1 MGPISHPRLQDGA
14 AAAAAAAT
22 TKGASV
28 RGAAKKLVLFVI
40 WSVGGAAGLGSR
52 HSGSSLPPSHPFG
65 RDDIGNGQKEGEGRG
80 TAEGEKTEGSRGS
93 RGGERTR
100 EGRPFSYRRPFL
112 CRAGAG
118 GRAVVAPSAP
128 LVTLLFSRVE
138 TSAPRHRVRLWSTAA
153 VANGRFSSRSVRVI
167 ESWRRSGDEKARRA
181 AGTFRIFGQ
190 EMAKSRGSRS
200 VAHPSFV
207 PPS

>member
-1 MGPISHPRLQDGA
+1 MGPISHPRLQDGTA
-14 AAAAAAAT
+14 AA

-40 WSVGGAAGLGSR
+40 WSAGGDARPASAVGILV
-52 HSGSSLPPSHPFG
+52 PPSHPFG

-112 CRAGAG
+112 CRSGAG
-118 GRAVVAPSAP
+118 GRSLRLP
-128 LVTLLFSRVE
+128 LRSLHCFSPE
-138 TSAPRHRVRLWSTAA
+138 
-153 VANGRFSSRSVRVI
+153 
-167 ESWRRSGDEKARRA
+167 
-181 AGTFRIFGQ
+181 
-190 EMAKSRGSRS
+190 
-200 VAHPSFV
+200 
-207 PPS
+207 

>member
-14 AAAAAAAT
+14 EAAAATT

-40 WSVGGAAGLGSR
+40 WSVGGAADLGSR

-93 RGGERTR
+93 RGGE
-100 EGRPFSYRRPFL
+100 EGSEGWKAFFLSPAIPLSDRR
-112 CRAGAG
+112 

-181 AGTFRIFGQ
+181 AGTFRILGQ

-200 VAHPSFV
+200 VARPSFV